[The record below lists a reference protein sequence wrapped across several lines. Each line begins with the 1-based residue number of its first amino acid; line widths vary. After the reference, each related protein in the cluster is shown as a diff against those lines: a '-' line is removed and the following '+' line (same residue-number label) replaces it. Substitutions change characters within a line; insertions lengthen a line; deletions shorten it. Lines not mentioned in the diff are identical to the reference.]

1 MRISKQRC
9 ADHPKVTLTRYLI
22 LISYDYLAG
31 LYYIAAYPRDM
42 KFCWV
47 KSSSQVTQFT
57 QSSKH
62 FRQDKVVCKV
72 VFIS

>member
-31 LYYIAAYPRDM
+31 LNYIAAYPRDM
-42 KFCWV
+42 KL
-47 KSSSQVTQFT
+47 
-57 QSSKH
+57 
-62 FRQDKVVCKV
+62 
-72 VFIS
+72 